1 LANGGKRVEKKRTGK
16 LSVSLDK
23 MIQSL
28 GKFLCP
34 RGKKSQLKHE
44 NKTSDGLKQ
53 GGRAKMRGLVH
64 GSATVS

>member
-1 LANGGKRVEKKRTGK
+1 MGGRGWRDKGTGK

-34 RGKKSQLKHE
+34 QGEKSQLKHE

-53 GGRAKMRGLVH
+53 GERAKKQGLVY